1 MLTPR
6 PYQEH
11 AISQLDDAER
21 RGVKR
26 PLVVHPTGTGKT
38 VTFAHWLARRAGLG
52 KGRGIILVNREELA
66 DQALEKLGMVAPE
79 LSVGVVKA
87 ERNDVGADLVVG
99 SVPTLQHDARM
110 AALLAAGPI
119 ETVVVDEAHHAPAP
133 SWTKVLTA
141 LGSFNPYGPIT
152 AGFTATPERDGKP
165 LTVWQEVVAYM
176 SIREAIYGDRR
187 KKEAGG
193 YLVPILPA
201 QTIETKMDLGR
212 VRKTGG
218 DYSEGDLGVEL
229 EGSGAVEQIADGIKE
244 HASDRKGVVF
254 TPTIRTAELVAEA
267 LRARGITAEAVSGN
281 TPKEERKAILRRLKS
296 GETQYVTNCA
306 VLTEGFDE
314 PSISCIVVARPT
326 KFHGLYVQMIGRGT
340 RLHPGKADL
349 LILDVVGAST
359 RHELITRVDLEDL
372 PPDQRRKKK
381 TEPSEGL
388 QCATCDGPCQ
398 QVEEHSCKLCGRIL
412 PASRIKEGE
421 TRHETCQ
428 YSRTEQVDVFGKS
441 RLRWLPVEDAFVLG
455 AGKGVIIM
463 LPTGTDGVWRLAEYE
478 QNRVTVLHQE
488 LPGEWA
494 RGIGEDRAKAFLKLN
509 EMDARWLRQPASQ
522 HQLTRL
528 LNEGLPEKHLSR
540 IQTKEDAA
548 NLITRIVGRRGVKRL
563 RSV

>member
-11 AISQLDDAER
+11 AIAQLDDAER
-21 RGVKR
+21 RGVNR

-38 VTFAHWLARRAGLG
+38 VTFSHWLARRAAL
-52 KGRGIILVNREELA
+52 GRGLVLVNREELA
-66 DQALEKLGMVAPE
+66 DQAVDKLNMVAPE
-79 LSVGVVKA
+79 LGVGVVKA
-87 ERNDVGADLVVG
+87 ERNEVDAQLIVG

-141 LGSFNPYGPIT
+141 LGSFSPYGPMT

-187 KKEAGG
+187 KGEEGG

-218 DYSEGDLGVEL
+218 DYSEGDLGEEL
-229 EGSGAVEQIADGIKE
+229 EGSGAVDQIADGIKE

-267 LRARGITAEAVSGN
+267 LRARGIAAEAVSGN

-340 RLHPGKADL
+340 RLHPGKTDL

-359 RHELITRVDLEDL
+359 RHELITRVDLDDL
-372 PPDQRRKKK
+372 PPDQRRKKP

-388 QCATCDGPCQ
+388 KCGTCDGPCQ
-398 QVEEHSCKLCGRIL
+398 HPDKHACRLCGRIMPVRL
-412 PASRIKEGE
+412 VAAGE

-428 YSRTEQVDVFGKS
+428 VGKAEKVDVFGKS
-441 RLRWLPVEDAFVLG
+441 RLRWLEVEDAYVLG
-455 AGKGVIIM
+455 AGRGVVIM
-463 LPTGTDGVWRLAEYE
+463 FPTGTDDVWKLAQYE
-478 QNRVTVLHQE
+478 QNRITVLHQE

-494 RGIGEDRAKAFLKLN
+494 RGIGEDHAKAFQKLN
-509 EMDARWLRQPASQ
+509 ERDASWLRRPASQ
-522 HQLTRL
+522 QQITRL
-528 LNEGLPEKHLSR
+528 LNEGLPEKHLHR
-540 IQTKEDAA
+540 IRTQEDAA

-563 RSV
+563 RG

>member
-11 AISQLDDAER
+11 AIAQLDDAER
-21 RGVKR
+21 RGVTR

-38 VTFAHWLARRAGLG
+38 VTFAHWLARRAER
-52 KGRGIILVNREELA
+52 GRGIILVNREELA
-66 DQALEKLGMVAPE
+66 EQAVDKLSMVAPE
-79 LSVGVVKA
+79 LNVGVVKA
-87 ERNDVGADLVVG
+87 ERHEVDADIVVG

-110 AALLAAGPI
+110 AELLASAGSFH
-119 ETVVVDEAHHAPAP
+119 TVVVDEAHHAPAP

-141 LGSFNPYGPIT
+141 LGSFNPYGPTT

-187 KKEAGG
+187 KGEQGG
-193 YLVPILPA
+193 YLVPIQPA

-218 DYSEGDLGVEL
+218 DYSEGDLGTEL
-229 EGSGAVEQIADGIKE
+229 EGSGAIEQIADGIKE

-281 TPKEERKAILRRLKS
+281 TPKQERKDILARLKS
-296 GETQYVTNCA
+296 GQTQYVTNCA

-340 RLHPGKADL
+340 RLHPGKVDL

-359 RHELITRVDLEDL
+359 RHELITRVDLDDL

-388 QCATCDGPCQ
+388 QCAMCDGPCTDL
-398 QVEEHSCKLCGRIL
+398 EAHACKLCGRIL
-412 PASRIKEGE
+412 PVRLIKDEE

-428 YSRTEQVDVFGKS
+428 VGKTEKVDVFGKS
-441 RLRWLPVEDAFVLG
+441 RLRWLEVEDAFVLG

-463 LPTGTDGVWRLAEYE
+463 APTGTADVWRLATYE
-478 QNRVTVLHQE
+478 QNRVQVLHQE

-494 RGIGEDRAKAFLKLN
+494 RGIGEDHAKAFLKLN
-509 EMDARWLRQPASQ
+509 ERDARWLARPASQ
-522 HQLTRL
+522 SQLTRL
-528 LNEGLPEKHLSR
+528 LNEGLPEKHIHR
-540 IQTKEDAA
+540 VRTQEDAA
-548 NLITRIVGRRGVKRL
+548 NLITRIVGRRGVRKL
-563 RSV
+563 QG